1 MNKVYV
7 WYMPLQTV
15 RIVMGV
21 NKTHQGA
28 LRELEDWW
36 NKNLHSYRFSS
47 MSPVQFKDFIEEFV
61 IGE

>member
-1 MNKVYV
+1 MEKVYV

-21 NKTHQGA
+21 NKTHEGA
-28 LRELEDWW
+28 MKEIEKWW
-36 NKNLHSYRFSS
+36 EHNLHSYRFSS
-47 MSPVQFKDFIEEFV
+47 MSPVVFKDFIEEFI